1 MEMQNM
7 TADRPYEAFLAMI
20 ERNLN
25 QVAPGPE
32 IEHMFNVEAGIQKV
46 LGCCEPDKALQAAA
60 DHLWAETRKA
70 AGGCEHD
77 GHRALEAFKQALVQ
91 SRLR

>member
-1 MEMQNM
+1 MNAAQ
-7 TADRPYEAFLAMI
+7 PYEGFLTMI

-32 IEHMFNVEAGIQKV
+32 IEHMFNVETGIQRV
-46 LGCCEPDKALQAAA
+46 LGCCEPDRALQAAA

-77 GHRALEAFKQALVQ
+77 ARRALEAFKQVLAQ
-91 SRLR
+91 SRVR